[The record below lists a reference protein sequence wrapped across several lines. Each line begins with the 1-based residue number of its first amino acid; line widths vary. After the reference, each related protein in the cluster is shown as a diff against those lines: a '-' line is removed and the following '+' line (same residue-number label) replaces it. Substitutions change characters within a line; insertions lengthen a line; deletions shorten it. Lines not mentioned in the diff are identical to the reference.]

1 MKVMKIYLFLLSTVI
16 LNFSAFGQAESV
28 YEGPYEFKGKEGQA
42 TFEFVEGPE
51 GEVILDGFFTFDRKE
66 IDSLDQTLLTKFQ
79 VIGSYTN
86 NAKDGSWSFDQER
99 HKVTLEDVIEF
110 KVLSQLESEDLEI
123 KANYREGLP
132 HGRWRLDER
141 VFSNNEKRVKAS
153 AENINFVNGV
163 MKGEISYRNFLG
175 GYTQFIRGKINE
187 RGFMD
192 GEWSLTYLKD
202 SLLISE
208 VRKYENGFLLG
219 VVRRNLESG
228 DRIDEAIYYSTIE
241 KLNLVNEGLNENF
254 SISEKVFDY
263 AYNDGYRTGSLERQ
277 IQVAGNAF
285 LTKFLKDL
293 LQFDDSID
301 GEGQLRRYPFYTK
314 RFEFDIA
321 DNDLGLLVE
330 IPILFDHIRDS
341 VERFSEMNSLSL
353 NRSKSDSLAFSH
365 AFFRERTEKMRLM
378 ENFVNLLRT
387 GEIIHYDLSNY
398 AKDGVDFM
406 FQEDVV
412 SYTYQ
417 EDTLKKLLPREVFF
431 DEPGSFLPKFKNYL
445 EEELA
450 FVTHIGSYVRSEL
463 FEIEVNTK
471 LVALEGTIVKRK
483 VEVDSLYSN
492 HNAKYDAERSFIQEF
507 AVNFLVDRFDDLSEA
522 YASSPDF
529 ESKFDQGN
537 VLLDF
542 LDEMEKRLP
551 TISILFERQAAL
563 DEVYTEETFNPFTYS
578 RYDQRAKERLFDAGE
593 TLFLYYLNNFKT
605 EDDYTQIQNHIRNIE
620 KLQDKMYELRDQDT
634 RSIERRLGRRLSPS
648 RIATALD
655 L

>member
-1 MKVMKIYLFLLSTVI
+1 
-16 LNFSAFGQAESV
+16 
-28 YEGPYEFKGKEGQA
+28 
-42 TFEFVEGPE
+42 
-51 GEVILDGFFTFDRKE
+51 
-66 IDSLDQTLLTKFQ
+66 
-79 VIGSYTN
+79 
-86 NAKDGSWSFDQER
+86 
-99 HKVTLEDVIEF
+99 
-110 KVLSQLESEDLEI
+110 
-123 KANYREGLP
+123 
-132 HGRWRLDER
+132 
-141 VFSNNEKRVKAS
+141 
-153 AENINFVNGV
+153 
-163 MKGEISYRNFLG
+163 
-175 GYTQFIRGKINE
+175 
-187 RGFMD
+187 
-192 GEWSLTYLKD
+192 
-202 SLLISE
+202 
-208 VRKYENGFLLG
+208 
-219 VVRRNLESG
+219 
-228 DRIDEAIYYSTIE
+228 
-241 KLNLVNEGLNENF
+241 
-254 SISEKVFDY
+254 
-263 AYNDGYRTGSLERQ
+263 
-277 IQVAGNAF
+277 
-285 LTKFLKDL
+285 
-293 LQFDDSID
+293 
-301 GEGQLRRYPFYTK
+301 
-314 RFEFDIA
+314 
-321 DNDLGLLVE
+321 
-330 IPILFDHIRDS
+330 
-341 VERFSEMNSLSL
+341 
-353 NRSKSDSLAFSH
+353 
-365 AFFRERTEKMRLM
+365 M